1 VALPS
6 SQVPPLETCPALRP
20 RWCLAHSPKR
30 TQDCCLPVTGNRR
43 LSPRYELEG
52 YPLDHDY
59 THFGAQS
66 RGLRPRYTR
75 LRTAPYGEARGFATD
90 RLARRSS
97 GGIGAYQARTH
108 WVTTTNFMGLLPIPR
123 FWAYLGATSAMFGPA
138 PAPGETV
145 PGTFASLRH
154 RGVLFNLP
162 DGEMAKLSSKQESES
177 AR

>member
-123 FWAYLGATSAMFGPA
+123 FWAYLGATSAWLGAVVVDQIFGGHVELDVA
-138 PAPGETV
+138 T
-145 PGTFASLRH
+145 TLASRCREGRWRRL
-154 RGVLFNLP
+154 LAQLALW
-162 DGEMAKLSSKQESES
+162 AK
-177 AR
+177 